1 MSFGSQFTNCLF
13 KGFLVRCSQP
23 TNFCTL
29 VLKEQ
34 TSRTIMMLFK
44 DKTNCSFYLR
54 KLFNKSTLT
63 KTLEPHICL
72 LFPSFLSAKA
82 RQAPF
87 NTEWSFPSNFS
98 KRQFWPHSHSK
109 QVVLGQL
116 DICRTT
122 TCNILQDKPH
132 LKKKKE
138 TMMFPLPYPLYM
150 NVATMMQAEQS
161 LRIVKVSHL
170 QPNNLHSFV

>member
-1 MSFGSQFTNCLF
+1 
-13 KGFLVRCSQP
+13 
-23 TNFCTL
+23 
-29 VLKEQ
+29 
-34 TSRTIMMLFK
+34 MLFK

-87 NTEWSFPSNFS
+87 NTERSFPSNFS

-109 QVVLGQL
+109 YVVLGQL
-116 DICRTT
+116 DICRTTT

-132 LKKKKE
+132 LKEKE
-138 TMMFPLPYPLYM
+138 RNNDVSVTLPTLHECCNYD
-150 NVATMMQAEQS
+150 AS
-161 LRIVKVSHL
+161 RIVFK
-170 QPNNLHSFV
+170 NC